1 MSSNQVKTAQAV
13 TCCTMKEL
21 YDVVRTRPFNQ
32 PFAVHYQDGRTDSGL
47 NSEEDL
53 RASLRSHGNPF
64 LKESVDV
71 VVA

>member
-1 MSSNQVKTAQAV
+1 MSSNQVNTAQAV

-32 PFAVHYQDGRTDSGL
+32 PFAVHYQDGRTDFGL

-64 LKESVDV
+64 LKDPVDISV
-71 VVA
+71 A

>member
-1 MSSNQVKTAQAV
+1 MSSNQVNTAQAV

-32 PFAVHYQDGRTDSGL
+32 PFTLYYQNGRTDSGL

-53 RASLRSHGNPF
+53 RASLRNHGNPF
-64 LKESVDV
+64 LQESVDV
-71 VVA
+71 VVT

>member
-1 MSSNQVKTAQAV
+1 MSSNQVNTAQAV

-32 PFAVHYQDGRTDSGL
+32 PFAVHYQDGRTDTGL

-53 RASLRSHGNPF
+53 RASLRNHGNPF
-64 LKESVDV
+64 LKDPVDISV
-71 VVA
+71 A

>member
-1 MSSNQVKTAQAV
+1 MSSNQVNTAQAV

-32 PFAVHYQDGRTDSGL
+32 PFSVHYQDGRTDVGL

-53 RASLRSHGNPF
+53 RVSLRSHGNPF
-64 LKESVDV
+64 LKDPVDISV
-71 VVA
+71 A